1 MASMTAA
8 VSILRVINTYVQKF
22 TTSADFN
29 RQSIFF
35 LDSCIGENIDPL
47 CATGVHRPCFK
58 IF

>member
-8 VSILRVINTYVQKF
+8 VHTYMYVQKF
-22 TTSADFN
+22 TTADFN

-47 CATGVHRPCFK
+47 CATGVYRPCFK